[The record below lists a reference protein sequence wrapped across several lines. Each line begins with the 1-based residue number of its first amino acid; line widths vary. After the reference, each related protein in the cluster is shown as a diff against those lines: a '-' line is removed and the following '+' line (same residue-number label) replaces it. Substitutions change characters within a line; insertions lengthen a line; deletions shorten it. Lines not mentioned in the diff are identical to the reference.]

1 VLAIPFMPETL
12 GALMSAT
19 NELMDATGDKL
30 WEMLKAH
37 IGFWGDELIGLSAA
51 ERVAV
56 LNVTKAVVTG

>member
-1 VLAIPFMPETL
+1 MQFIL
-12 GALMSAT
+12 
-19 NELMDATGDKL
+19 
-30 WEMLKAH
+30 AH